1 MFRSLNLWQ
10 EPKKVVAAAGPKKV
24 NFSKLLLRTNELFK
38 VFLSNG
44 SWFVYIV
51 AGCVILCCIYYYV
64 HDYKKRLNLRR
75 RRENLQRDNERT
87 PQRRRPG
94 AIYRDHQIF
103 RNAIRTVRQYIGP
116 SELNGS
122 KGKPC
127 VLKRTRS
134 GLIYGSFSDT
144 EDN

>member
-1 MFRSLNLWQ
+1 MKGSSMPFKNTFFLLLLSFKLNL
-10 EPKKVVAAAGPKKV
+10 
-24 NFSKLLLRTNELFK
+24 NF
-38 VFLSNG
+38 
-44 SWFVYIV
+44 
-51 AGCVILCCIYYYV
+51 IY
-64 HDYKKRLNLRR
+64 DIR
-75 RRENLQRDNERT
+75 RT

-94 AIYRDHQIF
+94 AIYRDHEIF